1 MSGMLQDL
9 RQAFRLLRKN
19 PWFTLAAASCIAL
32 GIGANSATFSFAHA
46 LLFRELP
53 VREPA
58 NLVRIFG
65 SWEGGIKYGS
75 FSYPDYTDLRDG
87 NDVFTGLIA
96 SNITP
101 FHLSAG
107 DRNER
112 IWGLGASGNYFS
124 VLGITPALG
133 RAFLP
138 EEDKLGAGQPVA
150 VIGHGLWQRRFAGNP
165 NVVGETI
172 RLNDLPFTIIGVAP
186 AGFSGT
192 DVGIRTDI
200 WVPMS
205 MNDQLFPG
213 QAWLTV
219 RGNHSISTVIGRL
232 KPGVTIA
239 QAGSACKA
247 IMSRLVDQ
255 YPKSNKGLSVA
266 LYTMSESGLHPM
278 VRGGFVAFLSL
289 MFAVVGSILLLA
301 CANVAGLLLARSVAR
316 RKEISLRMA
325 LGAGPGRL
333 IRQLL
338 AESMILS
345 LLGGAGGL
353 VLASW
358 LIGLMKSIRPPS
370 DLPFAIEAGLDVPV
384 LLFTFAAT
392 VLTGILFGL
401 TPAFASARADLVT
414 ALKEGAP
421 TSRGGASRLRRIL
434 VASQIALSFVLLVG
448 AALLVHSLQKARD
461 LDLGFDPENQVVA
474 SLDLILNR
482 YDEAKG
488 RQFMRSL
495 KDRIGNFPG
504 VMAVGFSD
512 GLPLNFRSQQWGAL
526 PEGYQPPPNAG
537 NPSIDCSIVDED
549 YFQAMGISILQ
560 GRGFAVTDDE
570 KAPGVLVINEAFA
583 QRFWPGQNPI
593 GKTVRRGDRVYRV
606 IGLVKTGKY
615 FSIGEDPK
623 PFMYLSMRE
632 FYRGALNLHLRT
644 AGDPGRLIEAVRRE
658 VQQLDASLPVTDLRT
673 MNMALGYALMP
684 ARLGAAVVSGFA
696 VLALFLASVGLY
708 GVVAYFVVEGTR
720 EIGIRMAIGA
730 SRTDVLRLVI
740 RQGMG
745 TTLIGLAAGLAIAF
759 AVTRLMGTLLYGVS
773 AADPVSYLAAILVL
787 AAVSL
792 LAALLPARRAARV
805 DPVVA
810 LRQT

>member
-1 MSGMLQDL
+1 MSGLLQDL

-32 GIGANSATFSFAHA
+32 GVGANSATFSFAHA

-53 VREPA
+53 VKEPA
-58 NLVRIFG
+58 RLVRIFA
-65 SWEGGIKYGS
+65 SWTGGTKYGS
-75 FSYPDYTDLRDG
+75 FSYPDYADLRDG

-96 SNITP
+96 SSITP

-112 IWGLGASGNYFS
+112 VWGLGASGNYFS
-124 VLGITPALG
+124 ELGVTPALG
-133 RAFLP
+133 RGFLP
-138 EEDKLGAGQPVA
+138 EEDKLGAAQPVA
-150 VIGHGLWQRRFAGNP
+150 VIGHGLWQRRFAGDP
-165 NVVGETI
+165 N
-172 RLNDLPFTIIGVAP
+172 
-186 AGFSGT
+186 
-192 DVGIRTDI
+192 VGIRADI

-205 MNDQLFPG
+205 MNDQLYPG

-232 KPGVTIA
+232 KAGVTLG
-239 QAGSACKA
+239 QAESASKA
-247 IMSRLVDQ
+247 IMASLVDQ
-255 YPKSNKGLSVA
+255 YPKSNKGLSVDV
-266 LYTMSESGLHPM
+266 YTLSESGLHPM

-333 IRQLL
+333 IRQLM

-353 VLASW
+353 VLALW

-392 VLTGILFGL
+392 VVTGVLFGL

-474 SLDLILNR
+474 GLDLILSR

-495 KDRIGNFPG
+495 KDRIGNLPG
-504 VMAVGFSD
+504 VAAVGFSD
-512 GLPLNFRSQQWGAL
+512 GLPLNFHSQQWGAL
-526 PEGYQPPPNAG
+526 PEGYQPPTNAG

-560 GRGFAVTDDE
+560 GRGFAVTDDA

-593 GKTVRRGDRVYRV
+593 GKTVRRGDRVHRV

-623 PFMYLSMRE
+623 PFMYMPMRE
-632 FYRGALNLHLRT
+632 FYRGALILHVRA
-644 AGDPGRLIEAVRRE
+644 AGDPGRLIEGVRGELR
-658 VQQLDASLPVTDLRT
+658 QLDPSLPISDLRT

-696 VLALFLASVGLY
+696 LLALFLASVGLY

-730 SRTDVLRLVI
+730 SRSNVLYLVV

-745 TTLIGLAAGLAIAF
+745 TTLIGLGAGLVIAV

-773 AADPVSYLAAILVL
+773 AADPASYLVAILVL
-787 AAVSL
+787 SGISL
-792 LAALLPARRAARV
+792 LAALLPARKAARV